1 MPYLRKGA
9 CLMSVSD
16 VVLDQLAQ
24 ITGDEEVKQNLD
36 LRLFEENI
44 LDSLGMVELIVAL
57 GETLNLQISP
67 AQIDRQMWAT
77 PGKIIADIEA
87 RLQK

>member
-1 MPYLRKGA
+1 
-9 CLMSVSD
+9 MSVSD

-77 PGKIIADIEA
+77 PRKIIADIEA